1 MYTQGDGLWIKNAA
15 EEGRMV
21 EAMRR
26 SADVVVKGVSA
37 KGTETV
43 DTFSLKGL
51 SQALDR
57 IAQDC
62 RR

>member
-1 MYTQGDGLWIKNAA
+1 
-15 EEGRMV
+15 
-21 EAMRR
+21 MRR
-26 SADVVVKGVSA
+26 SADVVVKGTSA
-37 KGTETV
+37 KGTETTDV
-43 DTFSLKGL
+43 FSLKGL